1 MKFISFSKLSRW
13 FVCAFFAMLISVNFA
28 KVVSSDETAQTEQE
42 KLIDKQKKAQETL
55 STLSQLLLQQKEI
68 SVEVKELK
76 DKLSQA
82 QDDVSKKELE
92 QQIAE
97 TTKKL
102 GDVETQI
109 EALAGGTTKQDFY
122 ASDNKPFDLQNE
134 LQGLAEP
141 LIKIIKNSTKTA
153 REIDQLQSS
162 IKEAERRQA
171 MAKNANERIEGL
183 LAAFKD
189 QSNSASYAQTQKFL
203 KGKQEEWQER
213 LIEAGNLKDASIKQ
227 LQLKQ
232 EQAEQSNID
241 NYATGFIRTRG
252 INILLALLTFFGTF
266 IFLRLLGKTISFI
279 YSKVG
284 FRKRFTARLIKVVF
298 DYGTLIIAFVATMA
312 VLNYLNDWIL
322 LGLLGLLGLA
332 LVWVGIKVVPALIEQ
347 TILLLNL
354 GAVQEGERL
363 LIDGVPWRVK
373 RLDHYTEF
381 ENPVLDGGHFTLPIR
396 ELIGKHSRPPAE
408 HESWFPTHQDDWVQL
423 DNGYIA
429 KVESQTP
436 ELVQLIEL
444 GGARLTYSTQEFV
457 NATFR
462 NLSTGFRIRQ
472 EFSISYKHQQQ
483 AIDQIPELLTQHLK
497 AGLEAYISAD
507 AINHVEVDLK
517 AAANWAIEYDV
528 EVDVKGSQAHRFED
542 IEGEITRLLI
552 QACNIYELEI
562 PFPQVVV
569 HQPT

>member
-1 MKFISFSKLSRW
+1 MKSIPFLKLSRL
-13 FVCAFFAMLISVNFA
+13 FVFVVFAMLVLVSCAN
-28 KVVSSDETAQTEQE
+28 VVRADETAQTEQA
-42 KLIDKQKKAQETL
+42 KLIEKQKKAQETL
-55 STLSQLLLQQKEI
+55 STLSQLLLQKKELL
-68 SVEVKELK
+68 SEVKGLK
-76 DKLSQA
+76 GKLGQA

-97 TTKKL
+97 VSKKL
-102 GDVETQI
+102 SDVENQI
-109 EALAGGTTKQDFY
+109 GALAGGTTKQDFY

-153 REIDQLQSS
+153 REIDYLQSS
-162 IKEAERRQA
+162 IKEAERRQT
-171 MAKNANERIEGL
+171 MAKNANERLEGL
-183 LAAFKD
+183 LAAIKD
-189 QSNSASYAQTQKFL
+189 QSNASSFAKTQKFL
-203 KGKQEEWQER
+203 KAQQSEWQER
-213 LIEAGNLKDASIKQ
+213 LVEAGNLKNASIKQ

-232 EQAEQSNID
+232 EQAEQSNLD
-241 NYATGFIRTRG
+241 NYAAGFIRTRG
-252 INILLALLTFFGTF
+252 IHILLALLTFFGSF
-266 IFLRLLGKTISFI
+266 LFLRLLGRTVSIAYGKTGFKKSF
-279 YSKVG
+279 S
-284 FRKRFTARLIKVVF
+284 ARLIKVVF
-298 DYGTLIIAFVATMA
+298 DYGTIIIAFVATMA
-312 VLNYLNDWIL
+312 LLNYLNDWIL

-332 LVWVGIKVVPALIEQ
+332 LIWIGIKVVPALIEQ

-408 HESWFPTHQDDWVQL
+408 HEAWFPTHKDDWVQL

-457 NATFR
+457 NAAFR
-462 NLSTGFRIRQ
+462 NISTGFRIRQ
-472 EFSISYKHQQQ
+472 AFSISYKHQLQ
-483 AIDQIPELLTQHLK
+483 AIDQIPALLTKHLQ
-497 AGLEAYISAD
+497 AGLEAYISPED
-507 AINHVEVDLK
+507 INHVEVDLK

-528 EVDVKGSQAHRFED
+528 EIDVKGTQAHRFED

-552 QACNIYELEI
+552 EACNIYELEI
-562 PFPQVVV
+562 PFPQLVV

>member
-1 MKFISFSKLSRW
+1 MKFITFPKLSRW
-13 FVCAFFAMLISVNFA
+13 FVCAFFAMLVSVSFA
-28 KVVSSDETAQTEQE
+28 NVASADETAQTEQE

-109 EALAGGTTKQDFY
+109 DALAGGTTKQDFY

-183 LAAFKD
+183 LAVFKD
-189 QSNSASYAQTQKFL
+189 QSNGASYAQTQKFL
-203 KGKQEEWQER
+203 KGQQDEWQER

-232 EQAEQSNID
+232 EQAEQSNLD
-241 NYATGFIRTRG
+241 NYASGFIRTRG

-266 IFLRLLGKTISFI
+266 LFLRLFGRMVSFAYGKTGFKKSF
-279 YSKVG
+279 S
-284 FRKRFTARLIKVVF
+284 ARLLKVVF
-298 DYGTLIIAFVATMA
+298 DYGTIIIAFISTMA

-332 LVWVGIKVVPALIEQ
+332 LIWIGIKVVPALIEQ
-347 TILLLNL
+347 TVLLLNL

-363 LIDGVPWRVK
+363 MIDGVPWRVK

-408 HESWFPTHQDDWVQL
+408 HEAWFPTHQDDWVQL

-444 GGARLTYSTQEFV
+444 GGGRLTYSTQEFV

-472 EFSISYKHQQQ
+472 EFNISYKHQLQ
-483 AIDQIPELLTQHLK
+483 AVDQIPALLTKHLK
-497 AGLEAYISAD
+497 TGLEGYIPAD
-507 AINHVEVDLK
+507 DINHVEVDLK